1 MTERAQGTILIGIAI
16 VSAAVLCALGKLDA
30 NATCAI
36 IGGAVALVGRNKL
49 AERRQSLKPPST
61 KPTSNS
67 EPPTVPPAP
76 IIGMLAGGLAPT
88 LAPMAGLW

>member
-1 MTERAQGTILIGIAI
+1 MTERTQGTILIGIAI

-36 IGGAVALVGRNKL
+36 IGGAIALVGRNKL
-49 AERRQSLKPPST
+49 TDRKRSPTDKEGPPSI
-61 KPTSNS
+61 PS
-67 EPPTVPPAP
+67 AP

-88 LAPMAGLW
+88 LAQMAGLW